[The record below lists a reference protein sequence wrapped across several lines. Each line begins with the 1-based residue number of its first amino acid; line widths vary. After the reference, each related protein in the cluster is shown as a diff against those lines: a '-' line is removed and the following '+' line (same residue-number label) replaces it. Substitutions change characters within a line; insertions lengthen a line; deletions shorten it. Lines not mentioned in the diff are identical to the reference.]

1 MTSPRSLEARLD
13 RVESRF
19 AIAELVTDYAIACD
33 EHDMAK
39 LTELFTLDAAF
50 DSPNGAMVARG
61 RAAIAEMFVALF
73 QVRGP
78 AFHWTH
84 DHTLRFDEADPD
96 RASGV
101 VLAHAETS
109 PAGVVSLA
117 AMRYFDDYRREGGR
131 WRFARREIRFL
142 YYVPAA
148 EYATVLTSP
157 RRVAMGGER
166 VAADY
171 PESLPA
177 WRAFEAAHGRGAR

>member
-1 MTSPRSLEARLD
+1 MTRPSSLEGRLD

-19 AIAELVTDYAIACD
+19 AIAELATDYAIACD
-33 EHDMAK
+33 EHDLAK
-39 LTELFTLDAAF
+39 LADLFTADAVF

-61 RAAIAEMFVALF
+61 RAAIEAMFVALF
-73 QVRGP
+73 AVRGP

-84 DHTLRFDEADPD
+84 DHSVRFDASDAD

-109 PAGVVSLA
+109 PGGVVSLA
-117 AMRYFDDYRREGGR
+117 AMRYYDDYRREGGR

-142 YYVPAA
+142 YYVPVA
-148 EYATVLTSP
+148 EYATALTSP
-157 RRVAMGGER
+157 RRVALRGER
-166 VAADY
+166 VEADY

-177 WRAFEAAHGRGAR
+177 WRAFEAAHKGGGR